1 MTPAKTTKTMALFLV
16 SILVFGNFISASAQA
31 STIKKIVTKKAG
43 RIATP
48 GINTLLS
55 GAGAPKS
62 TIGIDGDI
70 YIDTKNTNM
79 HGPKTLGKWPAGI
92 SLKGAAGTNGTN
104 GINGSTGAS
113 GAAGAKGA
121 PSSGTEGVSGSPGP
135 AGPAGPAGATG
146 TTGPAGSGAA
156 GANGTPGINGSPGSN
171 GSNGTAGSVGTT
183 GATGS
188 KGETGTAGPAG
199 SGNVIVINLTSA
211 GGGINWGLSS
221 ASPAE
226 ISSSPFGNLQPN
238 TKYRFTI
245 IVNGSANKL
254 GFSTLPVGSVVTL
267 TGTGATLNYS
277 SHYGIGTVSD
287 SAYTKTFNFSYLHE
301 GTVTVADSVSSLTV
315 SVIDGSGWSAGMN
328 SNALEITAKAFI
340 QVA

>member
-171 GSNGTAGSVGTT
+171 GSNGTAGSVGAT

-188 KGETGTAGPAG
+188 KGETGTAGSIPATMG
-199 SGNVIVINLTSA
+199 LLTFTTMIGTSSSSSIKDFGNFTLGKNYVVQLLLHGVAQDGATKLIKLAV
-211 GGGINWGLSS
+211 
-221 ASPAE
+221 ASPDPLVVLTVDYVVLNGYTSRSGSPE
-226 ISSSPFGNLQPN
+226 QESSIIA
-238 TKYRFTI
+238 TI
-245 IVNGSANKL
+245 LVNGSSTIANYYL
-254 GFSTLPVGSVVTL
+254 TTTITCNESSVSPGL
-267 TGTGATLNYS
+267 RFTGAFS
-277 SHYGIGTVSD
+277 S
-287 SAYTKTFNFSYLHE
+287 
-301 GTVTVADSVSSLTV
+301 
-315 SVIDGSGWSAGMN
+315 
-328 SNALEITAKAFI
+328 I